1 MKEILR
7 LKKPNCKNCYKC
19 IRHCPVKAIRFTAG
33 QANVI
38 ENECILCGQCY
49 DNCPQNAKEIVSQM
63 EKVRVMLSTGEVYAS
78 VAPSFAAEFPGVGID
93 ALEDALKQLGFA
105 GAEETAIGAKIVKTE
120 YERILREEKPDVLLS
135 SCCSSVNLLMR
146 KHYPDTLYALAPVVT
161 PMQAHCAELRR
172 KHPDAK
178 VVFIGPCIAKKEEAA
193 ETGCADAVLSFEE
206 VIDWMLEKGVQLRPR
221 PDERAGGKTRLFPT
235 AGGIL
240 DTMEKLPEYTYLAI
254 DGLDKCKAVLEEI
267 RASKL
272 HRCFIEMSACP
283 GSCIGGPL
291 MGDFRM
297 SLAQNTAQIIQYA
310 AEKDFIVPQPGK
322 AECHQSYPP
331 IQLDAGQP
339 SEKEIQ
345 DMLVRMGKTDPAMRL
360 NCGSCGYNSCREK
373 AIAVI
378 QGKAEM
384 SMCLP
389 YMMEKAEGLSD
400 AVVVNSPNGILVL
413 NDELEIQKI
422 NPVACRMLLVR
433 DERDVLGEQVIRLMD
448 PNLFR
453 KVRDK
458 GRPLKE
464 EHIYL
469 AEYDRYVDRIILYKK
484 DLRLF
489 ICTMRDVTAD
499 VLDQEKKMETRQQ
512 AVEMADDV
520 ARRQLKI
527 VQDIAFLLGET
538 AADTLT
544 AIERLKE
551 TISDE

>member
-1 MKEILR
+1 
-7 LKKPNCKNCYKC
+7 
-19 IRHCPVKAIRFTAG
+19 
-33 QANVI
+33 
-38 ENECILCGQCY
+38 
-49 DNCPQNAKEIVSQM
+49 
-63 EKVRVMLSTGEVYAS
+63 
-78 VAPSFAAEFPGVGID
+78 
-93 ALEDALKQLGFA
+93 
-105 GAEETAIGAKIVKTE
+105 
-120 YERILREEKPDVLLS
+120 
-135 SCCSSVNLLMR
+135 
-146 KHYPDTLYALAPVVT
+146 
-161 PMQAHCAELRR
+161 
-172 KHPDAK
+172 
-178 VVFIGPCIAKKEEAA
+178 
-193 ETGCADAVLSFEE
+193 
-206 VIDWMLEKGVQLRPR
+206 
-221 PDERAGGKTRLFPT
+221 
-235 AGGIL
+235 
-240 DTMEKLPEYTYLAI
+240 
-254 DGLDKCKAVLEEI
+254 
-267 RASKL
+267 
-272 HRCFIEMSACP
+272 
-283 GSCIGGPL
+283 
-291 MGDFRM
+291 M

-484 DLRLF
+484 DLHLF
-489 ICTMRDVTAD
+489 ICTLRDVTAD
-499 VLDQEKKMETRQQ
+499 VMAQEKKMETRQQ